1 MMTQLI
7 LAMSKNFSRVM
18 RGARGVTLLCLILI
32 LFAGVA
38 HADGAI
44 VCMASTVPLSATQY
58 ALADCG
64 IPPGSTVMVEL
75 TGHNTLTA
83 TTFITLT
90 EQSQHCVAPVPV
102 GFSNLCA
109 VQVNDGF
116 LDVAETTT
124 GYEVRVTYT
133 YLPHVVTETLS
144 NGMVVTTIVPY
155 PENSL
160 VKNYSVTAGDGN
172 IVNSL
177 LGLMAIQVAWY
188 IFVFFNSK
196 GKF

>member
-1 MMTQLI
+1 MTQLI
-7 LAMSKNFSRVM
+7 LAMTKNFSGVM
-18 RGARGVTLLCLILI
+18 RVARGVGLLCLISI

-38 HADGAI
+38 HADGTV
-44 VCMASTVPLSATQY
+44 VCMASTTPLSATQY

-64 IPPGSTVMVEL
+64 IPPGSSAMVEL
-75 TGHNTLTA
+75 TGHNSLTM

-90 EQSQHCVAPVPV
+90 EQSQHCLAPVPV

-116 LDVAETTT
+116 LDVAESPV

-133 YLPHVVTETLS
+133 YLPRVVTETLS
-144 NGMVVTTIVPY
+144 NGMVITTIIPY

-160 VKNYSVTAGDGN
+160 VSNYSTTAGDGN
-172 IVNSL
+172 IINSL
-177 LGLMAIQVAWY
+177 LGLMAIQVVWY
-188 IFVFFNSK
+188 IFIFFNSK
-196 GKF
+196 GRF